1 MAVPRQHSER
11 RVGEDFRQGMGRF
24 REKHLGT
31 LVAQEHEGGGVN
43 GEEALHAHG
52 EVRHRADFA
61 QEGLHHAEQGARFH
75 ERCVR
80 ALTELRDAESELAH
94 AVRTPRGRGRVS
106 VPEML
111 ALRLIIPNLQRFRR
125 EYPHLE
131 LDLDVN
137 DHVADIVGDG
147 LDAAVRCGELT
158 DSRLM
163 RRRLGPKRFILCA
176 SPSYLQVHGTPRSL
190 DAIQEHDCIRYRFV
204 STGRV
209 ESWALRQPAGAP
221 SPRIPETFVFN
232 NSEAVTHA
240 ARAGF
245 GIAQFVELM
254 IRPELDAGTL
264 RPFLREHSLERGA
277 LWLVWWPQARRTPP
291 KVKALGDF
299 LARLV
304 EEDEAGAR

>member
-1 MAVPRQHSER
+1 MESLSAIGVFARVAETGSFASAARALGITPSAASKSVARLEER
-11 RVGEDFRQGMGRF
+11 
-24 REKHLGT
+24 LGT
-31 LVAQEHEGGGVN
+31 RLFQRTTRRMH
-43 GEEALHAHG
+43 LT
-52 EVRHRADFA
+52 
-61 QEGLHHAEQGARFH
+61 EQGARFH

-94 AVRTPRGRGRVS
+94 ASRTPQGRLRVS

-111 ALRLIIPNLQRFRR
+111 ALRLIIPHLQRFRR
-125 EYPHLE
+125 AHPHLE

-147 LDAAVRCGELT
+147 LDAAVRCGELS
-158 DSRLM
+158 DSGLM
-163 RRRLGPKRFILCA
+163 RRRLGPKRFVLCA
-176 SPSYLQVHGTPRSL
+176 SPAYLQAHGTPRSL
-190 DAIQEHDCIRYRFV
+190 EALRDHDCIRYRFV

-209 ESWALRQPAGAP
+209 ESWALRQPPGAP
-221 SPRIPETFVFN
+221 TPRIPETFVFN

-245 GIAQFVELM
+245 GIAQFVEIM
-254 IRPELDAGTL
+254 IRPELEAGTL
-264 RPFLREHSLERGA
+264 RPILREHSLERGA
-277 LWLVWWPQARRTPP
+277 LWLVWPHARRTPP

>member
-1 MAVPRQHSER
+1 MESLSAIGVFARVAETGSFASAARALGITPSAASKSVARLEER
-11 RVGEDFRQGMGRF
+11 
-24 REKHLGT
+24 LGT
-31 LVAQEHEGGGVN
+31 RLFQRSTRRMH
-43 GEEALHAHG
+43 LT
-52 EVRHRADFA
+52 
-61 QEGLHHAEQGARFH
+61 EQGARFH
-75 ERCVR
+75 ERCAR
-80 ALTELRDAESELAH
+80 ALTELRDAEAELAH
-94 AVRTPRGRGRVS
+94 AVRTPRGRVRVS

-147 LDAAVRCGELT
+147 LDAAVRCGELS

-176 SPSYLQVHGTPRSL
+176 APTYLQAHGTPRSL
-190 DAIQEHDCIRYRFV
+190 DALQEHDCIRYRFV

-209 ESWALRQPAGAP
+209 ESWALRLPTGAP
-221 SPRIPETFVFN
+221 APRIPETFVFN

-254 IRPELDAGTL
+254 IRPELEAGTL

-277 LWLVWWPQARRTPP
+277 LWLVWPPARRTPP

>member
-1 MAVPRQHSER
+1 MAR
-11 RVGEDFRQGMGRF
+11 
-24 REKHLGT
+24 
-31 LVAQEHEGGGVN
+31 
-43 GEEALHAHG
+43 
-52 EVRHRADFA
+52 
-61 QEGLHHAEQGARFH
+61 
-75 ERCVR
+75 
-80 ALTELRDAESELAH
+80 
-94 AVRTPRGRGRVS
+94 
-106 VPEML
+106 
-111 ALRLIIPNLQRFRR
+111 
-125 EYPHLE
+125 
-131 LDLDVN
+131 DLDVN
-137 DHVADIVGDG
+137 DQVADIVGDG
-147 LDAAVRCGELT
+147 LDAAVRCGEFT

-176 SPSYLQVHGTPRSL
+176 APAYLQAHGTPRSL
-190 DAIQEHDCIRYRFV
+190 DALQEHDCIRHRFV

-221 SPRIPETFVFN
+221 SPRLPETFVFN

-254 IRPELDAGTL
+254 IHPELEAGTL

-277 LWLVWWPQARRTPP
+277 LWLVWPQARRTPP

-304 EEDEAGAR
+304 EEDESGAS